1 MAKNNG
7 LRDLQR
13 RLGKIPAAIKRVAE
27 ATLDQGAEEIVQI
40 QKRLAPHEDGTLQD
54 SIRWKRDGEL
64 RRLITAGGPTT
75 TKKVRNSEKGNA
87 PEYDYALAVEF
98 GTQKMAPQPFFWPG
112 YRVAKKRAVNRVKRA
127 TAKAIKDTF
136 NGK

>member
-7 LRDLQR
+7 LSDLQR
-13 RLGKIPAAIKRVAE
+13 RLARIPAAIKRATE
-27 ATLDQGAEEIVQI
+27 AALDQGADEIVQT
-40 QKRLAPHEDGTLQD
+40 QKKLAPHEDGTLQV
-54 SIRWKRDGEL
+54 SIQWKRDGEL

-75 TKKVRNSEKGNA
+75 TKKVRNSERGNA

-98 GTQKMAPQPFFWPG
+98 GTQKMGPQPFFWPG
-112 YRVAKKRAVNRVKRA
+112 YRVAKKRALTKVKRA
-127 TAKAIKDTF
+127 TAKAVKDAF